1 MLDHGGKLL
10 SFAQKY
16 QISVAQ
22 WLDLSTGVSPFTY
35 PGSPIPAEAWNRL
48 PELNDG
54 LEAAAADYYGCDTL
68 LAVAGSQAAIMVLP
82 EVVAQQRG
90 RLGVVAI
97 PSVGYK
103 EHQHA
108 WQGYRSHD
116 NERWTVECYV
126 GTPSASLL
134 ARADVVVVINPNNPT
149 GKRIPVRELNQWQHA
164 LQAGEGRRNEG
175 VLIVDEA
182 FVDCTPEQSLLKQSL
197 LRESQRSLPS
207 NMIVLRSVGKFFGLA
222 GARVGFVFAAPLLLE
237 AMASTL
243 GPWTIPGPSRH
254 ITTEALNDREWQASM
269 REQLIAAGRRLKA
282 LLERSFD
289 CHTTGTELF
298 QTVLLTE
305 APQIHHWLCQQA
317 ILTRL
322 CDEQNALRFGIP
334 ANESDWQRLEQVL
347 EQALSTLAV
356 SETMQV
362 EGLTN
367 ELD

>member
-10 SFAQKY
+10 SFAQQY

-35 PGSPIPAEAWNRL
+35 LGSPIPAEAWNRL
-48 PELNDG
+48 PELDDG
-54 LEAAAADYYGCDTL
+54 LEAVAADYYGCDTL

-90 RLGVVAI
+90 RLGLVAL
-97 PSVGYK
+97 PSVGYQ

-116 NERWTVECYV
+116 NERWTVECYE
-126 GTPSASLL
+126 GTPSASLR

-149 GKRIPVRELNQWQHA
+149 GKRIPLSELNQWQA
-164 LQAGEGRRNEG
+164 TLQDREGSLNGG

-182 FVDCTPEQSLLKQSL
+182 FVDCTPEHSLLG
-197 LRESQRSLPS
+197 QRALAD
-207 NMIVLRSVGKFFGLA
+207 NVIVLRSVGKFFGLA
-222 GARVGFVFAAPLLLE
+222 GARVGFVFAAPPLLE
-237 AMASTL
+237 AMASIL
-243 GPWTIPGPSRH
+243 GPWTISGPSRY
-254 ITTEALNDREWQASM
+254 ITTQALRDSGWQAAM
-269 REQLIAAGRRLKA
+269 REQLIADGMRLKA
-282 LLERSFD
+282 LLERSFN
-289 CHTTGTELF
+289 CNTTGTELF
-298 QTVLLTE
+298 QTVLQAD
-305 APQIHHWLCQQA
+305 APLIHRWLCKQA

-334 ANESDWQRLEQVL
+334 ANEADWQRLEQVL
-347 EQALSTLAV
+347 ATLSV
-356 SETMQV
+356 SEIVQA